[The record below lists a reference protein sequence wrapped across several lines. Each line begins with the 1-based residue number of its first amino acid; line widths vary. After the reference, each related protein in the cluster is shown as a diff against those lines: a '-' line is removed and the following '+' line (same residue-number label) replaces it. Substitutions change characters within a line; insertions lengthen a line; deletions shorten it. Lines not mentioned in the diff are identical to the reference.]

1 MAWCGCEVIVQWG
14 SGSLLSSF
22 SLQLQKCAPTIV
34 EWATEDADE
43 AQSVAQAI
51 EAGKLLPEYA
61 DTDEYAVV
69 VQQEMI
75 QVHGYHACVVSMCEE
90 QIKVQVYM

>member
-1 MAWCGCEVIVQWG
+1 M
-14 SGSLLSSF
+14 
-22 SLQLQKCAPTIV
+22 
-34 EWATEDADE
+34 
-43 AQSVAQAI
+43 AQAI

-75 QVHGYHACVVSMCEE
+75 QVHGYYDCVVSMCEE